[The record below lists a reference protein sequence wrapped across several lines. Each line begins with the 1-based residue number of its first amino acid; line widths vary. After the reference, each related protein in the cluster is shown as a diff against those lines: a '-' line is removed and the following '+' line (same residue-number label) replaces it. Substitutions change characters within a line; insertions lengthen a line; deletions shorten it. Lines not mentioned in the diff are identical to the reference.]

1 MSPVPP
7 DIDAP
12 RRFVLG
18 YRPPLDG
25 VRGFAL
31 ISIMV
36 FHSFLNTSHPVPV
49 PGSFVSVDMFFALSG
64 FLITTI
70 LAQEWLAKGRID
82 LLAFYIRRALRLFPA
97 LIVFLLLM
105 GIFSYLGVF
114 VGDMS
119 FVRRQV
125 VWTALYGQNWHE
137 VFEPG
142 LSALS
147 HAWTLSVEEQFY
159 VLWPLVLWGLL
170 ALRRSR
176 VVTVGLVLGLALVSV
191 IVMAVVGE
199 GSSVTSNFHAIYGT
213 DARAHGLLLGS
224 ALGLAAA
231 FGLFPRAG
239 RRWPTLVGWVG
250 AAYFVIGF
258 ATFDVGSP
266 FNTRGV
272 YAAAG
277 LATVMIIFSVVHEPD
292 GLLARVF
299 GSRLLVAAGR
309 VSYGGYLW
317 HLPVF
322 YFLTED
328 RTGLSYWP
336 LLVLR
341 FVVTFTLAYASFVL
355 VERPALRFKR
365 RFERRAD
372 AADHNVVVAP
382 GVMMPES
389 PMPETR

>member
-1 MSPVPP
+1 V
-7 DIDAP
+7 
-12 RRFVLG
+12 V
-18 YRPPLDG
+18 
-25 VRGFAL
+25 GFA
-31 ISIMV
+31 V
-36 FHSFLNTSHPVPV
+36 
-49 PGSFVSVDMFFALSG
+49 
-64 FLITTI
+64 
-70 LAQEWLAKGRID
+70 
-82 LLAFYIRRALRLFPA
+82 
-97 LIVFLLLM
+97 
-105 GIFSYLGVF
+105 
-114 VGDMS
+114 
-119 FVRRQV
+119 
-125 VWTALYGQNWHE
+125 
-137 VFEPG
+137 
-142 LSALS
+142 
-147 HAWTLSVEEQFY
+147 
-159 VLWPLVLWGLL
+159 
-170 ALRRSR
+170 
-176 VVTVGLVLGLALVSV
+176 
-191 IVMAVVGE
+191 
-199 GSSVTSNFHAIYGT
+199 
-213 DARAHGLLLGS
+213 
-224 ALGLAAA
+224 
-231 FGLFPRAG
+231 
-239 RRWPTLVGWVG
+239 
-250 AAYFVIGF
+250 
-258 ATFDVGSP
+258 FDVQDRT

-277 LATVMIIFSVVHEPD
+277 LATVMIIFSVVHAPD

-322 YFLTED
+322 YVLTEN